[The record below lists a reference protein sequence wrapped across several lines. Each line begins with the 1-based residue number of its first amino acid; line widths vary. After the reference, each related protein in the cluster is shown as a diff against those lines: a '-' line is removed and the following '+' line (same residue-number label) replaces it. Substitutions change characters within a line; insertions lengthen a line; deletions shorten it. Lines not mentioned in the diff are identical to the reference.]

1 MRLVVIA
8 AALALVKTVYVIII
22 SPKIDCPY
30 NHIDKNMILQSVYL
44 KAHLT
49 RINHDKVTMA
59 VLTRVK

>member
-30 NHIDKNMILQSVYL
+30 SQIERNMILQSVYL
-44 KAHLT
+44 KAHVT
-49 RINHDKVTMA
+49 RIDHANVTMA